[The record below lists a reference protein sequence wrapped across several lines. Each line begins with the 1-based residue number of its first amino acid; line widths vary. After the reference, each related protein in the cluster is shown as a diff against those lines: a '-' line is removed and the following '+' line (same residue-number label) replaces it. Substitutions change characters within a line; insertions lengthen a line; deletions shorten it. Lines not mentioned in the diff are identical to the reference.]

1 MALTTEQIKDLRPL
15 RIDELIANGTFYL
28 KDPDG
33 TYRTCNLSEL
43 EIFYFRPIAKDLIKQ
58 GRLFIRKNAPFKS
71 FVEW

>member
-15 RIDELIANGTFYL
+15 RIDELRANGTFYM
-28 KDPDG
+28 KDQDG
-33 TYRTCNLSEL
+33 SYRTCNLSEL
-43 EIFYFRPIAKDLIKQ
+43 EMFYFRPLAKDLVKQ